1 MTKRNTKAELLDHG
15 VQLLLDRGY
24 HSTGIQ
30 EVLKAAEVP
39 KGSFYHHFGS
49 KEDFGLQVAEQYADA
64 GYALLDAMLNDQ
76 SKPALE
82 RVRSFFEQIFEDWSS
97 GDCRHGCLLGNLG
110 QELADVNE
118 PFRLFIAATMDRWTE
133 RIARCLAEAQQ
144 EHDTLLHRPLG
155 PKVHPVVAQLVKAH
169 PSKGAARLAG
179 ELARGGRS
187 VQVAGGVGLLVS
199 EGPIQDE
206 DPRLRAL
213 PGRPQVHLHRPLGD
227 HAVLLRQVSHPFAR
241 D

>member
-49 KEDFGLQVAEQYADA
+49 KEDFGLRAAEQYADA

-144 EHDTLLHRPLG
+144 DRSLSADADPMML
-155 PKVHPVVAQLVKAH
+155 AH
-169 PSKGAARLAG
+169 ALMDGFEGAALRMKLAKTP
-179 ELARGGRS
+179 EPLERFLRFYFDQVLA
-187 VQVAGGVGLLVS
+187 A
-199 EGPIQDE
+199 
-206 DPRLRAL
+206 
-213 PGRPQVHLHRPLGD
+213 
-227 HAVLLRQVSHPFAR
+227 
-241 D
+241 

>member
-30 EVLKAAEVP
+30 EVLKAADVP

-49 KEDFGLQVAEQYADA
+49 KEDFGLQAAEQYADA
-64 GYALLDAMLNDQ
+64 GYALLDATLDDK
-76 SKPALE
+76 SKAPLE

-133 RIARCLAEAQQ
+133 RIARCLAEAQKDQ
-144 EHDTLLHRPLG
+144 ALPEHADPMLM
-155 PKVHPVVAQLVKAH
+155 AH
-169 PSKGAARLAG
+169 ALMDGFEGAALRMKLAKTP
-179 ELARGGRS
+179 EPLERFMYFYFE
-187 VQVAGGVGLLVS
+187 QVL
-199 EGPIQDE
+199 Q
-206 DPRLRAL
+206 R
-213 PGRPQVHLHRPLGD
+213 
-227 HAVLLRQVSHPFAR
+227 
-241 D
+241 

>member
-49 KEDFGLQVAEQYADA
+49 KEDFGLQAAEQYADA

-76 SKPALE
+76 SKPALV
-82 RVRSFFEQIFEDWSS
+82 RVRSFFEQIFQDWST

-144 EHDTLLHRPLG
+144 DQSLSADADPMLL
-155 PKVHPVVAQLVKAH
+155 AH
-169 PSKGAARLAG
+169 ALMDGFEGAALRMKLAKTP
-179 ELARGGRS
+179 EPLERFLHFYFEQVLA
-187 VQVAGGVGLLVS
+187 A
-199 EGPIQDE
+199 
-206 DPRLRAL
+206 
-213 PGRPQVHLHRPLGD
+213 
-227 HAVLLRQVSHPFAR
+227 
-241 D
+241 